1 MTTEHYS
8 IAPNDSSW
16 YDRPPQEFSF
26 RSHALGNSVI
36 IWNFPTFMVS
46 EEGAD
51 KLVADSESYPAMILD
66 LRGNPGGAEK
76 TMLRLIGNVMNH
88 DVTVGTKVM
97 RKGNTSL
104 VAKSRGKKTYQGKII
119 VLVDSRS
126 GSAAEIFARI
136 MQSEHRATVVGDRT
150 EGSVMEARFYPHR
163 FQNTSYSA
171 PPDYGANIRE
181 ADILMPDGKSL
192 EHTGAIPDTK
202 MIPTASDLAASRDV
216 VLSYAVHLAG
226 GELSSEEAGKLFPI
240 QWPK

>member
-8 IAPNDSSW
+8 IAPKDSSW

-104 VAKSRGKKTYQGKII
+104 VAKSRGKKTYQGT
-119 VLVDSRS
+119 SRV
-126 GSAAEIFARI
+126 SAKPAMRGHF
-136 MQSEHRATVVGDRT
+136 
-150 EGSVMEARFYPHR
+150 
-163 FQNTSYSA
+163 
-171 PPDYGANIRE
+171 
-181 ADILMPDGKSL
+181 K
-192 EHTGAIPDTK
+192 TGH
-202 MIPTASDLAASRDV
+202 SRPGTLDV
-216 VLSYAVHLAG
+216 VPIAA
-226 GELSSEEAGKLFPI
+226 LFC
-240 QWPK
+240 KSHF